1 MKIIGIVKNN
11 CITGIEYGV
20 IEIADFAD
28 FKEKHFEPKARKI
41 KSKNKSSQKNTHL
54 KSTNV
59 EKGTQKAKKKNRV
72 KYRLRATITLSYNY
86 KPTKKPVDLTKKTLR
101 KKNDLFKK
109 KQRKEKIAL
118 RNLAQ
123 QLTNIEPIS
132 DFIKDAM
139 NSIKQKNR

>member
-11 CITGIEYGV
+11 CITGVEYGV
-20 IEIADFAD
+20 IEIAD

-72 KYRLRATITLSYNY
+72 KYRLHATITLSYNY

-109 KQRKEKIAL
+109 KQRKEKIRL
-118 RNLAQ
+118 QNVIQNLGF
-123 QLTNIEPIS
+123 IEPIF
-132 DFIKDAM
+132 DYIQTLNQNTKT
-139 NSIKQKNR
+139 R